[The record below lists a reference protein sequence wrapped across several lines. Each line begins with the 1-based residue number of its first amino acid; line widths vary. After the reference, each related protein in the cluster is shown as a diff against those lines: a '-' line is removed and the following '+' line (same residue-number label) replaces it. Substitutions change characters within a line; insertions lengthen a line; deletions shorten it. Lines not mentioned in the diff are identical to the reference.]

1 MAKNKLDMTKVVAR
15 WKKAKEQLPKLLT
28 SVSKNT
34 FVDSWKK
41 QGWDGEKWKEVKRR
55 TPGTRAYNS
64 ATKAA
69 RTRAILVQSSAL
81 SKSIVINS
89 QTFARM
95 VISTNVPY
103 AQIHNEGFR
112 GVVYV
117 KPHKRQNTIKS
128 KVKGSFQ
135 GTAVKQSSKTIVLTG
150 SRVNVKGYSY
160 RTNIPQR
167 KFMGH
172 GSEVE
177 KKQRD
182 IIGVALA
189 NVFMPGKFKYKMK

>member
-28 SVSKNT
+28 NVSKNT

-69 RTRAILVQSSAL
+69 RTRAILVQSGAL
-81 SKSIVINS
+81 RRSIVINS

-103 AQIHNEGFR
+103 AQ
-112 GVVYV
+112 
-117 KPHKRQNTIKS
+117 
-128 KVKGSFQ
+128 
-135 GTAVKQSSKTIVLTG
+135 
-150 SRVNVKGYSY
+150 SRVGDRFITEYQSLQTSKSRPIY
-160 RTNIPQR
+160 TPQGL
-167 KFMGH
+167 K
-172 GSEVE
+172 SEV
-177 KKQRD
+177 
-182 IIGVALA
+182 
-189 NVFMPGKFKYKMK
+189 

>member
-15 WKKAKEQLPKLLT
+15 WNKAKEQLPKLLT
-28 SVSKNT
+28 NVSKNT

-41 QGWDGEKWKEVKRR
+41 QGWDGEKWKEVNRR

-69 RTRAILVQSSAL
+69 RTRAILVQSGTL
-81 SKSIVINS
+81 RRSIVINS

-103 AQIHNEGFR
+103 AQIHNEGFKGTISVPKHTR
-112 GVVYV
+112 RIKGNPQVV
-117 KPHKRQNTIKS
+117 KS
-128 KVKGSFQ
+128 
-135 GTAVKQSSKTIVLTG
+135 
-150 SRVNVKGYSY
+150 YSY
-160 RTNIPQR
+160 RANIPQR

-182 IIGVALA
+182 IIGVTLA

>member
-28 SVSKNT
+28 NVSKNT

-55 TPGTRAYNS
+55 TPGTSAYNS

-69 RTRAILVQSSAL
+69 RTRAILVQSGAL
-81 SKSIVINS
+81 RRSIVINS

-103 AQIHNEGFR
+103 AQIHNEGGTINR
-112 GVVYV
+112 KESKNLMYYREYATNL
-117 KPHKRQNTIKS
+117 KTRNTIKRFAS
-128 KVKGSFQ
+128 KKGRNKA
-135 GTAVKQSSKTIVLTG
+135 THAMEITIG
-150 SRVNVKGYSY
+150 AYSI
-160 RTNIPQR
+160 NIPKR

-177 KKQRD
+177 KKQRE

-189 NVFMPGKFKYKMK
+189 NVFMPGKFKYKAK